1 MKGMKKFLAV
11 ALALVLVLS
20 VLPMPAKAAGTDTT
34 VYLLPNGNWT
44 QGNAWFAAYYFE
56 GETNGWVKLSG
67 PDANGYYKGTIP
79 AGYSGLIF
87 TRMNP
92 SASALDWGSKWD
104 QTVDMSTPITNNVYF
119 AVKDGDWNNATG
131 TWTSAPKTSTYTVA
145 GSAGLCGSNWTP
157 TDTNN
162 DMELKDGLW
171 TKTYTNVPA
180 DTYEFKVVKDH
191 AWGSEWPAE
200 NYVLNLPQ
208 TCDVV
213 ITFNRATGEVKATVV
228 IPVTGL
234 TLDQTSVALYKGQSA
249 YLTVAVTPSNA
260 TETVTWSSSD
270 NSVATVSD
278 GVVTAVGGGTAT
290 ITAAAGG
297 MSANCTVTVTEITS
311 PVTLDVNDGFILID
325 PTGYQQGTAAKIPYT
340 GSYIITG
347 STTSANFINISGVAE
362 DATVTLNNV
371 EINTT
376 TGSNLLTS
384 SVPVYA
390 TGTLKLVNGGSLAI
404 GGNVTITGDADIT
417 LKASFPAISGGT
429 VNITCNSLSLE
440 STNSV
445 GISASNTTV
454 NAAQSIRVQAGS
466 GPAITGPAKLTA
478 GGDILAE
485 SKNSNAASANL
496 EATAGGDITLKTNS
510 VSPAVSASATLEAA
524 GNVSI
529 SNPGGMAVSGKLTVT
544 DAASVTVTGKENASP
559 VLGGGAD
566 ITSDG
571 NVTISGTMCADAY
584 TPNGYKII
592 SGGDISI
599 TGSNIGLST
608 GGIVT
613 LEADGDIAVTG
624 KSNTALSY
632 SSQPASVKAGGDVTL
647 TGSSAPTIVGSAA
660 LSVEAD
666 GDITVTNDSHM
677 AASVNGNVTMTSG
690 GSVTLSG
697 GGSAPA
703 VSVSNLT
710 VTAANTIAVEHT
722 GTNYA
727 MSGTKATLTAQDIV
741 ISAPKNTVPVLSS
754 YSTQGHSFTDTFTTV
769 HGATSVK
776 VTLLADGLILTGS
789 NIPAEGKGFE
799 AVLSAGEGCG
809 MPDEISV
816 TVGGTKLTSGY
827 TYDAATGKITIDA
840 ASITGDVVID
850 ATIPVGSVS
859 LDKTTAT
866 VFTGDEL
873 TLTATVNPTNA
884 TDKAITWSSSNTSVA
899 TVENGVVTTKAAGV
913 ATITATA
920 GGKSASCMVTVQTP
934 VASATI
940 NGVTTNYGSLQ
951 KALNAVKACTAA
963 DNAEVKVLSN
973 VTVSGAQ
980 EVTGGVFTLDL
991 GTATITSPN
1000 SVAIMFNGGTVEIT
1014 GSGKIVGSMAISLN
1028 SKNANVTIS
1037 GGTFESTSGTAIMSS
1052 GNLTVNDGTI
1062 RSAQGSYNQGISA
1075 TGGSLTIN
1083 GGTIEGGDAGLYL
1096 FGCQVSITDGNITGG
1111 NAAVSHNDNKYSNG
1125 QISISG
1131 GSFVGG
1137 AEMFDGCF
1145 GSIGRLP
1152 VLTGGSFPGGLVT
1165 NSRSGP
1171 FPVNDLLADGYCF
1184 WQKGKMLTLADDVTS
1199 IEGAV
1204 EVKPVCKHNNGAYT
1218 TEGNTI
1224 TFECADCGTIAEAK
1238 LVAPENLTYNG
1249 EEKTV
1254 TVESTFAG
1262 VTLPEV
1268 TYEGDRTNVGTF
1280 TAKLTFAEGIEAELS
1295 VTITPAKLTVESV
1308 DVADKVYDGNKN
1320 AVVTNVVVSGI
1331 IGSDDVKVKGT
1342 GSFADKNVGEDKAV
1356 EVVYLV
1362 EGADSGNYT
1371 VENGTATASITPAVI
1386 TVTAV
1391 SAADK
1396 AYDGNTNAAITAI
1409 SITGAVEGDDVAVK
1423 GAGQFADK
1431 NVGANKTVS
1440 VTYTLTGADAGNYEL
1455 AEATG
1460 STTASIT
1467 KPKDPSSPGTGDG
1480 SNVMLW
1486 TAMMLFSITAAA
1498 AMVIGKKRYI

>member
-20 VLPMPAKAAGTDTT
+20 VLPMHAKAAGTDTT

-56 GETNGWVKLSG
+56 GEANGWVKLSG

-104 QTVDMSTPITNNVYF
+104 QTVDLSTPITNNVYF
-119 AVKDGDWNNATG
+119 AVKDGDWNNAGG
-131 TWTSAPKTSTYTVA
+131 TWAAVPKTSTYTVA

-162 DMELKDGLW
+162 NMELKDGLW

-191 AWGSEWPAE
+191 SWDSAWPAD
-200 NYVLNLPQ
+200 NYVLNLTQ

-213 ITFNRATGEVKATVV
+213 ITFNRATGEVKATVG

-234 TLDQTSVALYKGQSA
+234 TLDQSSVALYKGQSA

-311 PVTLDVNDGFILID
+311 PVTLDVADGSIFIYSD
-325 PTGYQQGTAAKIPYT
+325 GYQQGTAAKIPYD

-347 STTSANFINISGVAE
+347 TTTDSCVIQITGIGSG
-362 DATVTLNNV
+362 ATVTMQDVSVTCSGAPILMTNV
-371 EINTT
+371 PIH
-376 TGSNLLTS
+376 
-384 SVPVYA
+384 A
-390 TGTLKLVNGGSLAI
+390 TGTLKLHSSSSLA
-404 GGNVTITGDADIT
+404 VSSSLMLTGDANVD
-417 LKASFPAISGGT
+417 LLGYSPAISGN
-429 VNITCNSLSLE
+429 VNITCNSFHAE

-445 GISASNTTV
+445 GISSGSVTIK
-454 NAAQSIRVQAGS
+454 AAEDITILAGS

-485 SKNSNAASANL
+485 SKNSNVASANL

-529 SNPGGMAVSGKLTVT
+529 SNPGGMAVSGKLTVK
-544 DAASVTVTGKENASP
+544 DAASVTVTGKEKASP

-571 NVTISGTMCADAY
+571 DVTISGTMCADAN

-599 TGSNIGLST
+599 TGSRLGLST
-608 GGIVT
+608 NGTVA

-624 KSNTALSY
+624 KSNIALSY

-666 GDITVTNDSHM
+666 GDITVTNDNYM
-677 AASVNGNVTMTSG
+677 AMSVSGNVTMTSG

-697 GGSAPA
+697 GGMFPA

-741 ISAPKNTVPVLSS
+741 ISAPKDTVPVLSS
-754 YSTQGHSFTDTFTTV
+754 YTTQGHSFTDTFTTV

-809 MPDEISV
+809 MPDEITV

-850 ATIPVGSVS
+850 ATIPVTAVT
-859 LDKTTAT
+859 LDKTTAA
-866 VFTGDEL
+866 VFAGDEL

-884 TDKAITWSSSNTSVA
+884 TDKTITWTSSNTSVA

-963 DNAEVKVLSN
+963 DNAVVKVLSN

-1184 WQKGKMLTLADDVTS
+1184 WQNGKMLTLADDVTS

-1356 EVVYLV
+1356 EVVYLI

>member
-44 QGNAWFAAYYFE
+44 QSNAWFAAYYFE
-56 GETNGWVKLSG
+56 GEANGWVKLSG

-79 AGYSGLIF
+79 AGYSGLVF

-92 SASALDWGSKWD
+92 SASALDWSSRWD
-104 QTVDMSTPITNNVYF
+104 QTTDLPTPITNNVYF

-131 TWTSAPKTSTYTVA
+131 TWTSAPKTSTYTVT

-180 DTYEFKVVKDH
+180 ETYEFKVVKDH

-200 NYVLNLPQ
+200 NYVLNLTQ
-208 TCDVV
+208 TSDVV

-234 TLDQTSVALYKGQSA
+234 TLDQSSVALYKGQIAS
-249 YLTVAVTPSNA
+249 LTVAVTPSNA

-311 PVTLDVNDGFILID
+311 PVTLDVADGSIFIYSD
-325 PTGYQQGTAAKIPYT
+325 GYQQGTAAKIPYT

-347 STTSANFINISGVAE
+347 TTTNSCMIQITGIGSG
-362 DATVTLNNV
+362 ATVTMQDVSVTCSGPPILMTNV
-371 EINTT
+371 PIH
-376 TGSNLLTS
+376 
-384 SVPVYA
+384 A
-390 TGTLKLVNGGSLAI
+390 TGTLKLHSSNSLA
-404 GGNVTITGDADIT
+404 VSSSLMLTGDANVD
-417 LKASFPAISGGT
+417 LLGYSPAISGN
-429 VNITCNSLSLE
+429 VNITCNSFHAE

-445 GISASNTTV
+445 GISSGSITI
-454 NAAQSIRVQAGS
+454 NAAEDITILAGS

-485 SKNSNAASANL
+485 SKNSNVATGNL

-510 VSPAVSASATLEAA
+510 GSPAVSASATLEAA

-529 SNPGGMAVSGKLTVT
+529 SNPGGMAVSGKLTVK
-544 DAASVTVTGKENASP
+544 DAASVTVTGKEKASP

-571 NVTISGTMCADAY
+571 DVTISGTMCADAY

-647 TGSSAPTIVGSAA
+647 TGSSAPTIVGGAA

-666 GDITVTNDSHM
+666 GDITVTNDNFM
-677 AASVNGNVTMTSG
+677 AMSVSGNVTMTSG

-710 VTAANTIAVEHT
+710 VTAANTIAVEQA
-722 GTNYA
+722 GTNCA

-741 ISAPKNTVPVLSS
+741 ISAPKNTAPVLCS
-754 YSTQGHSFTDTFTTV
+754 YTTQGHSFTDTFTTV

-809 MPDEISV
+809 MPDEITV

-850 ATIPVGSVS
+850 ATIPVTTVT
-859 LDKTTAT
+859 LDKTTVAA
-866 VFTGDEL
+866 FTGDEL

-884 TDKAITWSSSNTSVA
+884 TDKTITWSSSNTSVA

-913 ATITATA
+913 VTITATA
-920 GGKSASCMVTVQTP
+920 GGKSASCMVTVQNP
-934 VASATI
+934 VASVTI
-940 NGVTTNYGSLQ
+940 GGVTKNYSSL
-951 KALNAVKACTAA
+951 KTALSAVKACTAE
-963 DNAEVKVLSN
+963 DNAVVKVLSD
-973 VTVSGAQ
+973 VTLAQAQ
-980 EVTGGVFTLDL
+980 EVESGVFTLDL

-1014 GSGKIVGSMAISLN
+1014 GSGKIVGFMAISLN

-1037 GGTFESTSGTAIMSS
+1037 GGTYESTGGTAIMSS

-1062 RSAQGSYNQGISA
+1062 RNAQGSYNQGISA

-1111 NAAVSHNDNKYSNG
+1111 NAAVSHNDNQYSSG
-1125 QISISG
+1125 TISISG
-1131 GSFVGG
+1131 GSFVGDT
-1137 AEMFDGCF
+1137 EMFDGCF
-1145 GSIGRLP
+1145 GSLGRLP

-1165 NSRSGP
+1165 GSRSGA
-1171 FPVNDLLADGYCF
+1171 FPVNDLLADGYAY
-1184 WQKGKMLTLADDVTS
+1184 WQNGKMLTLADDVTS

-1204 EVKPVCKHNNGAYT
+1204 EVKPVCKHNNGGYT
-1218 TEGNTI
+1218 CEGDTI
-1224 TFECADCGTIAEAK
+1224 SFECADCGTTAEAK
-1238 LVAPENLTYNG
+1238 LVAPENLAYNG

-1262 VTLPEV
+1262 AQLPEV

-1280 TAKLTFAEGIEAELS
+1280 TAKLTLAEGIEAELD
-1295 VTITPAKLTVESV
+1295 VTITPAKLTVESIEV
-1308 DVADKVYDGNKN
+1308 EDKVYDGNTD
-1320 AVVTNVVVSGI
+1320 AVVTDVVVSGI
-1331 IGSDDVKVKGT
+1331 IGSDDVKVVPT
-1342 GSFADKNVGEDKAV
+1342 GQFVDKNVGTDKTVNVAF
-1356 EVVYLV
+1356 LV
-1362 EGADSGNYT
+1362 DGTDSGNYT
-1371 VENGTATASITPAVI
+1371 VENATATASITPAVI

-1391 SAADK
+1391 SAANK
-1396 AYDGNTNAAITAI
+1396 TYDGNTSATITSI
-1409 SITGAVEGDDVAVK
+1409 NITGTVEGDDIAVK
-1423 GAGQFADK
+1423 GAGKFADK
-1431 NVGANKTVS
+1431 NVGTGKPVS
-1440 VTYTLTGADAGNYEL
+1440 VTFTLSGADAGNYEL
-1455 AEATG
+1455 AETTG

-1467 KPKDPSSPGTGDG
+1467 KPKDPSSPSTGDD
-1480 SNVMLW
+1480 NNMMLW
-1486 TAMMLFSITAAA
+1486 TVMMILSITAAA
-1498 AMVIGKKRYI
+1498 ALVTGKKRYI